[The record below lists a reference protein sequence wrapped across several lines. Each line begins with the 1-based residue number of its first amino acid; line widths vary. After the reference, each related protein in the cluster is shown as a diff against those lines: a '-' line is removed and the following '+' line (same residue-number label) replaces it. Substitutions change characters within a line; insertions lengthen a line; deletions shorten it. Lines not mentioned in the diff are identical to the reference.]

1 MECDPFLVSPRQE
14 VTCEDAQISDPRL
27 HAIVK
32 AAWKVDVLALS

>member
-1 MECDPFLVSPRQE
+1 MECDPFLVSPRQD

-32 AAWKVDVLALS
+32 AARKVDVLALS